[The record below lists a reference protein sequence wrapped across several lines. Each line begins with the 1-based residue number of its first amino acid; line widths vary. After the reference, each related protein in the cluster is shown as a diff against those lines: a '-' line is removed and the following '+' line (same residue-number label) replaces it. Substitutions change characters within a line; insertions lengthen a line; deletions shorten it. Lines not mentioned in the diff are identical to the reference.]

1 MHDLY
6 DDLSELCETLSDELK
21 KTNQKL
27 EKSGGVMTSGD
38 LEYIDKLTHALKS
51 VKTTKAMMESGYSGR
66 SYNDG
71 SYAGMNNEGRRSY
84 RSYDQGR
91 SYARGRNARRDSMG
105 RYSRD
110 NDEMIMELREL
121 MEDAPDEETRM
132 EFQKFIQKVEKM

>member
-38 LEYIDKLTHALKS
+38 LEYVDKLTHALKS
-51 VKTTKAMMESGYSGR
+51 VKTTKAMIESGYSGR
-66 SYNDG
+66 SYDDG
-71 SYAGMNNEGRRSY
+71 SYTGMNNDGRRSY
-84 RSYDQGR
+84 RSYDMDR

-105 RYSRD
+105 RYSGD
-110 NDEMIMELREL
+110 EEMISELREL
-121 MEDAPDEETRM
+121 MEDAPNEKVKM
-132 EFQKFIQKVEKM
+132 EFQRFIQKVESM

>member
-6 DDLSELCETLSDELK
+6 DDLSELCETLSEELK

-71 SYAGMNNEGRRSY
+71 SYVGMDNEGRRSY

-91 SYARGRNARRDSMG
+91 SYAKSRNARRDSMG
-105 RYSRD
+105 RYSGD
-110 NDEMIMELREL
+110 EEMISELREL
-121 MEDAPDEETRM
+121 MEDAPNERVKT
-132 EFQKFIQKVEKM
+132 EFQRFIQKVESM